1 MYEFLYNGQIIALQ
15 AAYKNAIP
23 PEDVAQ
29 VILNAVKSD
38 NPDFR
43 NIVGDDAKSILEVRS
58 NNTDKEFEVFMKKQF
73 GI

>member
-1 MYEFLYNGQIIALQ
+1 MYQ
-15 AAYKNAIP
+15 NAIP

-29 VILNAVKSD
+29 VILNAIKSD
-38 NPDFR
+38 NPEFR

-58 NNTDKEFEVFMKKQF
+58 NNSDKEFEVFMKKQF

>member
-1 MYEFLYNGQIIALQ
+1 MSQNATPPEHVAQIIL
-15 AAYKNAIP
+15 K
-23 PEDVAQ
+23 
-29 VILNAVKSD
+29 AVKSD

-58 NNTDKEFEVFMKKQF
+58 NNSDREFQSFMKKQF